1 MGLTKL
7 ESELKNLESP
17 YAISYNKLMYL
28 REKEIDV
35 EKLSHIIPDKK
46 RLSAILQLIACD
58 LQNEKKLFTIKDEP
72 DGFDTE
78 IKING
83 KIYDSPYFEKSI
95 PTETI
100 IYYSRYNNYK
110 YAPQSSNQLYN
121 DIVRFANEDLAKAFL
136 REKLLEPNL
145 NMDLLFN
152 DIYDHLK
159 SNHMNTDYENISRVI
174 SEQKPGASLQIINIP
189 TIEEFIKQ
197 TGEEYNEDKYI
208 EFINNYIEEKEGIM
222 LPHVIDYARETISYN
237 IDEIL
242 FWIRNPNHEDFEKNG
257 SGDANEI
264 SIKYDIRKSPNYK
277 GTEENPEYIGSG
289 YDLSF
294 REKQTTVLK
303 IPIRKDKFAPFGFSV
318 KTIYPDILDRE
329 ATFTGKVFDLE
340 EADYIGYRIALENS
354 FNNKQKKK
362 IEAYIKEVEGR
373 TGKKLSASEKDLIAN
388 SENVKLTEEEKEKII
403 NKVNETY
410 KGISYIKSPM
420 YHAFA
425 ELKESFTD
433 KKIVTF
439 FGNFKDTYRIEI
451 TPEKFANRIAHKFH
465 RCVIVYDREI
475 DKIRCSF
482 FETEKAAGFDGRNKI
497 KFDDLTEE
505 EKEFFNACINKV
517 NNELQ
522 KAHENEKISSEKIQN
537 HQEEQLI
544 RQILSGQPV
553 VDITTSTDSEEP
565 SL

>member
-7 ESELKNLESP
+7 ENELKTLESP
-17 YAISYNKLMYL
+17 YAISFNRLTFL
-28 REKEIDV
+28 RENGIDV

-46 RLSAILQLIACD
+46 RLSAILQLFICD
-58 LQNEKKLFTIKDEP
+58 LQNGKKLFTEKEEA

-83 KIYDSPYFEKSI
+83 KIYDSPYLEQSI

-100 IYYSRYNNYK
+100 IYYSRYNNYQ
-110 YAPQSSNQLYN
+110 YAPQSSSQLYN

-136 REKLLEPNL
+136 RKKLTEPNL
-145 NMDLLFN
+145 DMDLLFN

-189 TIEEFIKQ
+189 TIEEYIEQ
-197 TGEEYNEDKYI
+197 TGEEYDEDKYI
-208 EFINNYIEEKEGIM
+208 EFVNNYIEEKEGVM
-222 LPHVIDYARETISYN
+222 LPRVIDYARETIANN

-242 FWIRNPNHEDFEKNG
+242 FWIKNPNHEDFEKNG

-264 SIKYDIRKSPNYK
+264 SIKYDIRKSPNYT
-277 GTEENPEYIGSG
+277 GTEKNPEYIGSG

-294 REKQTTVLK
+294 KEKQTTVLK
-303 IPIRKDKFAPFGFSV
+303 IPIRKDKFAPFGFSM
-318 KTIYPDILDRE
+318 KTIYPDILDKE
-329 ATFTGKVFDLE
+329 STFTGKTFDLE
-340 EADYIGYRIALENS
+340 EAEYIGYRIAIENS
-354 FNNKQKKK
+354 FNNKQRKK
-362 IEAYIKEVEGR
+362 IETYIKEVEER
-373 TGKKLSASEKDLIAN
+373 TGKKLSAAEKDLIAD
-388 SENVKLTEEEKEKII
+388 SDAVKLTEEEKAKII
-403 NKVNETY
+403 DKVNETY

-420 YHAFA
+420 YRAFA
-425 ELKESFTD
+425 QLKESFTD
-433 KKIVTF
+433 KKVVTF
-439 FGNFKDTYRIEI
+439 FGNFKNTYRIEI

-475 DKIRCSF
+475 DKLRYSF

-505 EKEFFNACINKV
+505 EKSFFNDCISKV

-522 KAHENEKISSEKIQN
+522 KARDNGEINLETVQN
-537 HQEEQLI
+537 RQEEQLI
-544 RQILSGQPV
+544 KQILSGQPV
-553 VDITTSTDSEEP
+553 VDLKTPTDDNKER
-565 SL
+565 

>member
-7 ESELKNLESP
+7 ENELKTLESP
-17 YAISYNKLMYL
+17 YAISFNRLTFL
-28 REKEIDV
+28 RENGIDV

-46 RLSAILQLIACD
+46 RLSAILQLFICD
-58 LQNEKKLFTIKDEP
+58 LQNGKKLFTEKEEA

-83 KIYDSPYFEKSI
+83 KIYDSPYLEQSI

-100 IYYSRYNNYK
+100 IYYSRYNNYQ
-110 YAPQSSNQLYN
+110 YAPQSSSQLYN

-136 REKLLEPNL
+136 RKKLTEPNL
-145 NMDLLFN
+145 DMDLLFN

-189 TIEEFIKQ
+189 TIEEYIEQ
-197 TGEEYNEDKYI
+197 TGEEYDEDKYI
-208 EFINNYIEEKEGIM
+208 EFVNNYIEEKEGVM
-222 LPHVIDYARETISYN
+222 LPRVIDYARETIANN

-242 FWIRNPNHEDFEKNG
+242 FWIKNPNHEDFEKNG

-264 SIKYDIRKSPNYK
+264 SIKYDIRKSPNYT
-277 GTEENPEYIGSG
+277 GTEKNPEYIGSG

-294 REKQTTVLK
+294 KEKQTTVLK
-303 IPIRKDKFAPFGFSV
+303 IPIRKDKFAPFGFSM
-318 KTIYPDILDRE
+318 KTIYPDILDKE
-329 ATFTGKVFDLE
+329 STFTGKTFDLE
-340 EADYIGYRIALENS
+340 EAEYIGYRIAIENS
-354 FNNKQKKK
+354 FNNKQRKK
-362 IEAYIKEVEGR
+362 IETYIKEVEER
-373 TGKKLSASEKDLIAN
+373 TGKKLSAAEKDLIAD
-388 SENVKLTEEEKEKII
+388 SDAVKLTEEEKAKII
-403 NKVNETY
+403 DKVNETY

-420 YHAFA
+420 YRAFA
-425 ELKESFTD
+425 QLKESFTD
-433 KKIVTF
+433 KKVVTF
-439 FGNFKDTYRIEI
+439 FGNFKNTYRIEI

-475 DKIRCSF
+475 DKLRYSF

-505 EKEFFNACINKV
+505 EKSFFNDCISKV
-517 NNELQ
+517 NSELQ
-522 KAHENEKISSEKIQN
+522 KARDNGEINLETVQN
-537 HQEEQLI
+537 RQEEQLI
-544 RQILSGQPV
+544 KQILSGQPV
-553 VDITTSTDSEEP
+553 VDLKTPTDDNNKER
-565 SL
+565 